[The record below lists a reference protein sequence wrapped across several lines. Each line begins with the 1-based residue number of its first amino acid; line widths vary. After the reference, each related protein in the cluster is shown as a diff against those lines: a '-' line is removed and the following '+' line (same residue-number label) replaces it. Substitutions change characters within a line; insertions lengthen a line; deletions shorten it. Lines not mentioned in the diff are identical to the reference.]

1 MDGRGGVAVSFL
13 GDGATEEGVFHE
25 TLNLASVFKLPLLFV
40 VENNFFSSHLH
51 ISLRQPFD
59 SICRFAEAHGV
70 PWQRVDGNDVVELNA
85 AATSAI
91 EGARAGRGPA
101 LIEAVTYRWRGH
113 VGHREDNDVGVQRQ
127 ENLMHWRQRDPIQ
140 RVVNALV
147 AAGATAPD
155 AMDALWTECRQAVAD
170 AWTQAVADPYPEPSA
185 LLSRVFSGGGR

>member
-1 MDGRGGVAVSFL
+1 
-13 GDGATEEGVFHE
+13 
-25 TLNLASVFKLPLLFV
+25 
-40 VENNFFSSHLH
+40 
-51 ISLRQPFD
+51 
-59 SICRFAEAHGV
+59 
-70 PWQRVDGNDVVELNA
+70 VD
-85 AATSAI
+85 
-91 EGARAGRGPA
+91 
-101 LIEAVTYRWRGH
+101 RWRGH